1 MRDQF
6 LKLCGDDPVCNANI
20 ASWKTHFDNWTTP
33 SDSGMCIM
41 LTSGQQV
48 FVDKDNPYPGGI
60 KWTDM
65 ANKAIILPAKI
76 SWAPL
81 QTYIENNCHQSQNC
95 GKDIG
100 NWQQTVQSLNE
111 QLK

>member
-1 MRDQF
+1 
-6 LKLCGDDPVCNANI
+6 
-20 ASWKTHFDNWTTP
+20 
-33 SDSGMCIM
+33 MCIH
-41 LTSGQQV
+41 LVSGDKI

-60 KWTDM
+60 SWKDLV
-65 ANKAIILPAKI
+65 NKAIYLPAKQ

-81 QTYIENNCHQSQNC
+81 QTYIENNCHQSKGC

-100 NWQQTVQSLNE
+100 NWQKTVQSIDE